1 LIDYKDSRIIL
12 IAQINSE
19 EQMKL
24 AGYLNT
30 IPKNTMATNDTVTGT
45 TSPTTK
51 VQHKEGPVAKAIEKQ
66 TAKLPSD
73 TFLWI
78 AVGAMAAS
86 AILQF
91 TRKKHW
97 SLFVGEWAAPL
108 LIMGLYNT
116 LVKVEGHDQLEHA

>member
-1 LIDYKDSRIIL
+1 
-12 IAQINSE
+12 
-19 EQMKL
+19 
-24 AGYLNT
+24 
-30 IPKNTMATNDTVTGT
+30 MATNDTVTNK
-45 TSPTTK
+45 TSPAK
-51 VQHKEGPVAKAIEKQ
+51 KAAHKEGPVAKAIEKQ

-78 AVGAMAAS
+78 AIGTMAAS

-108 LIMGLYNT
+108 LIMGLYNK